1 MIDPATV
8 FRKTSRQVSCPINE
22 EVAILDLER
31 SLYFGLQGVAV
42 QVWEALDQP
51 ASAAQLRDMISSRF
65 DVTAAECEADI
76 LALLSDLHAEGL
88 VEVVS

>member
-8 FRKTSRQVSCPINE
+8 FRKTARQVSCPINE

-51 ASAAQLRDMISSRF
+51 ASAAQLRDLIASRF
-65 DVTAAECEADI
+65 DVTAAQCEADI
-76 LALLSDLHAEGL
+76 LDLLADLQAEGL
-88 VEVVS
+88 VEVAS